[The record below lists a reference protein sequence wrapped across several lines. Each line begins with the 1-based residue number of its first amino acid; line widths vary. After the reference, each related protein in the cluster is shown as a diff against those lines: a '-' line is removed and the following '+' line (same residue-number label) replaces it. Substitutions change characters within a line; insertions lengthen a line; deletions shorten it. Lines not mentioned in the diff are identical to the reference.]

1 MAQIC
6 TPEYGYEAYSYIINN
21 QSDLDEISAKC
32 TIVNGS
38 IAMSYNYTG
47 AFHLPN
53 IRNITGSFKWFQYPE
68 YIGVYPEPTSISLPD
83 LEFLGHSLYFNSL
96 PALKSFTA
104 PKLKTVGW
112 NADIDYAEEVDL
124 RSLAESE
131 YLSVRGNVSSLRLDS
146 LRQVRQLILICNKE
160 KCSPEA
166 SPHDSLDVS
175 LPALHDVGHLH
186 LEGRFSSLDTP
197 MLNNITGAGPG
208 YYGIKLLTVGGPPIN
223 VSFPE
228 LKHIKED
235 ADMSLE
241 GNIASLSMPGTR
253 NLNVL
258 LNVNAYDR
266 LDINLPFEEAGTIVL
281 RGNISSVQLP
291 NLKSV
296 DELLVNTDASLDC
309 KSLKET
315 IMTATNR
322 SDYQLTCTV
331 RNSAS
336 HLGLNLGV
344 KVAFGSVENPY
355 HELGGSATDYMA
367 LDS

>member
-6 TPEYGYEAYSYIINN
+6 TPEYGYEGYSYIINN

-32 TIVNGS
+32 TTVNGS
-38 IAMSYNYTG
+38 IAMSHNYTG

-53 IRNITGSFKWFQYPE
+53 IRNITGSFKWFQDPDH
-68 YIGVYPEPTSISLPD
+68 IGVYPEPTSISLPD

-96 PALKSFTA
+96 PTLKSFTA

-112 NADIDYAEEVDL
+112 NADIDCAEEVDL

-131 YLSVRGNVSSLRLDS
+131 YFSVRGNVSSLRLDS
-146 LRQVRQLILICNKE
+146 LRQVRQLMLICNKE
-160 KCSPEA
+160 KCGREA

-175 LPALHDVGHLH
+175 LPALNDVGHLH
-186 LEGRFSSLDTP
+186 LEGRFSRLDTP
-197 MLNNITGAGPG
+197 MLNNITGIGPG

-228 LKHIKED
+228 LKHIQGA

-241 GNIASLSMPGTR
+241 GNIASLSMANTR
-253 NLNVL
+253 NLSVW

-266 LDINLPFEEAGTIVL
+266 LDINLPFEEAGTIIL
-281 RGNISSVQLP
+281 RGNISSVQFP

-296 DELLVNTDASLDC
+296 DQLQVNTDASLDC
-309 KSLKET
+309 ESFKET
-315 IMTATNR
+315 IMTAVNV

-331 RNSAS
+331 KNSAS
-336 HLGLNLGV
+336 HLGLNLGA
-344 KVAFGSVENPY
+344 KVAFGSVVGMIVG
-355 HELGGSATDYMA
+355 LAMWC
-367 LDS
+367 